1 MDGLNQPLPGCL
13 NDMSGWRDYLVSALD
28 LKPAGV
34 RLLSDSRAIRSA
46 ILERLYWLLADA
58 EAGDQRFFVFAGH
71 GACPRR
77 RNPATGALQD
87 RLDETLVAY
96 PDDRDDYE
104 DFMIFDEDL
113 AALVDSSE
121 FPPTANLT
129 FIFDSCNS
137 GLRDLVTFSSKTLPP
152 SPPRQHRCGHA
163 AFTPA
168 ACGTPQMDLM
178 PARARFVVTTIDK
191 G

>member
-1 MDGLNQPLPGCL
+1 MNRALIVGISDYGRLNQPLPRCL

-34 RLLSDSRAIRSA
+34 RLLSDSLAIRSA

-71 GACPRR
+71 GACLRR

-87 RLDETLVAY
+87 QLDETLVAY

-104 DFMIFDEDL
+104 DFMIFER
-113 AALVDSSE
+113 
-121 FPPTANLT
+121 T
-129 FIFDSCNS
+129 
-137 GLRDLVTFSSKTLPP
+137 
-152 SPPRQHRCGHA
+152 
-163 AFTPA
+163 
-168 ACGTPQMDLM
+168 
-178 PARARFVVTTIDK
+178 
-191 G
+191 